1 MRRSTAYFN
10 KKRLNEAVKDIE
22 IVVSKEPNNKK
33 AVELRDDIKKALKR
47 EKDEAEEIKA
57 KGGKRLTIEETD
69 GDEDSEEDEEEM
81 KPPSIMN
88 Y

>member
-57 KGGKRLTIEETD
+57 KKA
-69 GDEDSEEDEEEM
+69 
-81 KPPSIMN
+81 
-88 Y
+88 